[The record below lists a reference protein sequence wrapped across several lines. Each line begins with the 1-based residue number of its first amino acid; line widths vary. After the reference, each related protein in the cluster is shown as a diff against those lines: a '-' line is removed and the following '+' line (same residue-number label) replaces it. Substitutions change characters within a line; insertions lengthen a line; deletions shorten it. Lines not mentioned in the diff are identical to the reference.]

1 MQEQVINMFT
11 QILIKIK
18 KKESYIISLDEN
30 SLYASAMCYELQYG
44 EIKFDHNTSKYTNE
58 HIFNL
63 NPYGEYLFLFVVDI
77 HYLKELHNRDFE
89 FPILCDQSIPPI
101 DKVKQLMSTFYD
113 KKNYTISLHMQKYCL
128 EKELKLKKTH

>member
-1 MQEQVINMFT
+1 MQEQVINTLT

-63 NPYGEYLFLFVVDI
+63 NPYG
-77 HYLKELHNRDFE
+77 
-89 FPILCDQSIPPI
+89 
-101 DKVKQLMSTFYD
+101 
-113 KKNYTISLHMQKYCL
+113 
-128 EKELKLKKTH
+128 